1 MQQIPKEWLTFLRE
15 QFPQGSRIKLR
26 EMGNDPCPIE
36 PGTMGTLEGI
46 DDAGHF
52 LVNWDNGR
60 GLNLVLGEDS
70 FSVLPPPLQTL
81 KLYMPITVSYYDDD
95 GYQEEEIT
103 LNSRESTEYAP
114 QIIAA
119 LQKEQDHLSQHSDS
133 PEEAER
139 GLMAYYG
146 EEDSVEQKVRS
157 CHFTAEVRDGQFW
170 GVAECKV
177 QGQLTPEE
185 LSKLMESV
193 SGDASDGFGEI
204 FEQHE
209 IRVDGGLELYAHL
222 WQSEGWTI
230 MTEQDRFD
238 PHFSER
244 LPDLCWSTLPDNSA
258 LIYIKRGETGYYTSK
273 DSSEKP
279 EINRHMA
286 DYQNRCRGISPAQ
299 EEAMLNGC
307 LHGWDSPAADPRYYA
322 QRHQPEEGSVSEN
335 TIAEGLPE
343 LCFSTLTETGALIC
357 IQRGESGYSISDWSS
372 DSPEQNRSLADHLN
386 QQRGITPAQEQA
398 MSFGSM
404 FGWNNLGA
412 DPKTYEQGPGTPTE
426 AQQSG
431 SGGERSR
438 SEMEELSPQTEASD
452 MELAATMGGMNLG

>member
-1 MQQIPKEWLTFLRE
+1 MQTISKEWLDFLRE

-26 EMGNDPCPIE
+26 QMGNDPCPIE

-81 KLYMPITVSYYDDD
+81 KLYAPMTADLYEPGEYGDMEDEPIVLNGGDLT
-95 GYQEEEIT
+95 GYEDVIM
-103 LNSRESTEYAP
+103 
-114 QIIAA
+114 AA
-119 LQKEQDHLSQHSDS
+119 LVRERM

-139 GLMAYYG
+139 GIMHWYG
-146 EEDSVEQKVRS
+146 EDDTVNRKVQS
-157 CHFTAEVRDGQFW
+157 AVFSAEIRDGQLW
-170 GVAECKV
+170 AVAECKV
-177 QGQLTPEE
+177 QGQLTPIE
-185 LSKLMESV
+185 LDTLADYLGGQM
-193 SGDASDGFGEI
+193 SDGWGEG
-204 FEQHE
+204 FEQRE
-209 IRVDGGLELYAHL
+209 IRIGGGSELYVHL
-222 WQSEGWTI
+222 WQSENWSI
-230 MTEQDRFD
+230 MAEQDRFD
-238 PHFSER
+238 PHFSEC

-258 LIYIKRGETGYYTSK
+258 LIYIQRGETGYHTSE

-286 DYQNRCRGISPAQ
+286 DYRNRCRGVSQAQ

-322 QRHQPEEGSVSEN
+322 QRQLPAEGVIPEN

-343 LCFSTLTETGALIC
+343 LCFSTLAETGALIC

-412 DPKTYEQGPGTPTE
+412 DPKTYEQGP
-426 AQQSG
+426 Q
-431 SGGERSR
+431 
-438 SEMEELSPQTEASD
+438 
-452 MELAATMGGMNLG
+452 TMGGMNLG